1 MKSRVS
7 GRKPNQHLA
16 SPRHSPAS
24 AYCTFDFL
32 TMPTVLHF
40 QTNHVAQSHINS
52 NDRHHRRKSY
62 GRPGARAFRREQKVA
77 ASLGASEAS
86 LRKQLRLRTV
96 PTSPGRYKPTF
107 SPERGEELAQHC
119 RQMDGMF
126 YGITKKSRT
135 ARVLACRDKPIETGS
150 CEKRRQLELLD
161 QRIP

>member
-1 MKSRVS
+1 MKLHCMKSRGS

-40 QTNHVAQSHINS
+40 QTNHVAQTHINS
-52 NDRHHRRKSY
+52 SDRHHRRKSY

-107 SPERGEELAQHC
+107 SPERGRNCPSTAGRWTACSTGSPKSLAQLV
-119 RQMDGMF
+119 F
-126 YGITKKSRT
+126 
-135 ARVLACRDKPIETGS
+135 
-150 CEKRRQLELLD
+150 
-161 QRIP
+161 